1 MKEFLIY
8 LEQRDL
14 SLDEIFIPYLIENHN
29 NILSFF
35 RNIAITIDN
44 EDVYNLEGSWLD
56 VEEFCNNIGYT
67 FIKLRAM
74 STLNNIVICVYM
86 GNVLYVSLGLSKF
99 ILGTVP
105 KKYFISS

>member
-1 MKEFLIY
+1 MWPSDVSFILKDFSWECQYEGIPYIFRQWESII
-8 LEQRDL
+8 EQRDL

-74 STLNNIVICVYM
+74 STLNNM
-86 GNVLYVSLGLSKF
+86 
-99 ILGTVP
+99 
-105 KKYFISS
+105 